1 MLIKNYIQSSF
12 WLLFLF
18 LGSYLHAQKIYTE
31 IIDAQQVTIAR
42 DKWGVAHIFAKTDAE
57 VAYGLAWANSED
69 AFPILQDMLILSKG
83 KAGIQKGKE
92 GAAFDFFA
100 KAIDAKATV
109 DSFFN
114 TLDADYQL
122 YLNGYVQ
129 GLNAYAK
136 AHPREIARPNVFPIE
151 SKDMIRIY
159 LIAFAALSGSPE
171 VIQNIVSGDYDNS
184 KEKNGFGSNAYAFNS
199 PKTADGKTYLCINPH
214 FFVEGPFAFYE
225 AHLCSE
231 QGLNM
236 TGALFHG
243 GTSVFMGNNENLG
256 WGQTYNYVDQVDIYK
271 LEMHPSKKLYYKL
284 DDKYLK
290 LQKKPIKLR
299 VKIGKIVIPVRR
311 MAYQSQHG
319 LVLKSPKGEFYA
331 IKSPSFS
338 NVKVGEQYYKM
349 NKAANF
355 EEWRAALDINALNM
369 FNIVYADKN
378 ENIFYISNAR
388 LPKRKEN
395 YDYNQILEGNISEN
409 IWTEFYPQSELPQV
423 KNPKSGYVFN
433 MNNTPT
439 NATDAAENFPKSKT
453 IPQVNLRDGD
463 NSRSTRFMEM
473 LKARENTKYNFEE
486 FKKLKFDLQISKNTY
501 FFKTL
506 APLYAINPENYPQIE
521 EAIKIVQSWD
531 GDARPE
537 NTTATLF
544 MLTIEN
550 VLKKYGWGDEVFI
563 LGLPSQATEAD
574 FVEGIEK
581 ASAFLLKYHNSIKV
595 PVNQVLS
602 HYRNGKFYPI
612 SGFPDALSPAFGSH
626 VKNGKYKMEFADT
639 YIHFVKFNQK
649 GAETIETLLPFELTR
664 TCEQYEDELA
674 MFNQREMKQM
684 SLDKSL
690 ILQNAVKIYK
700 PVKK

>member
-1 MLIKNYIQSSF
+1 MQIKNFIQSGSL
-12 WLLFLF
+12 LLFLCVVVN
-18 LGSYLHAQKIYTE
+18 LYGQKIYPQT
-31 IIDAQQVTIAR
+31 IDPQQVTIAR
-42 DKWGVAHIFAKTDAE
+42 DEWGVAHIFAKTDAE
-57 VAYGLAWANSED
+57 VAFGLAWANSED
-69 AFPILQDMLILSKG
+69 AFPILQDMLILTKT

-92 GAAFDFFA
+92 GAAFDFFV
-100 KAIDAKATV
+100 KAIDAKQTV

-114 TLDADYQL
+114 TLDADFLL
-122 YLNGYVQ
+122 YINGYVQ
-129 GLNAYAK
+129 GINAYAK
-136 AHPREIARPNVFPIE
+136 AHPKEVARPNVFPIE
-151 SKDMIRIY
+151 SKDLVRIY

-171 VIQNIVSGDYDNS
+171 AIQNIVSGAYD
-184 KEKNGFGSNAYAFNS
+184 KTTQKNGFGSNAYAFNS
-199 PKTADGKTYLCINPH
+199 KKTADGKTYLCMNPH

-243 GTSVFMGNNENLG
+243 GTSVFIGNNENLG

-290 LQKKPIKLR
+290 LEKKPIKLR
-299 VKIGKIVIPVRR
+299 VKIGKIVIPVRK
-311 MAYQSQHG
+311 MAYKSQHG

-349 NKAANF
+349 NKAANY
-355 EEWRAALDINALNM
+355 EEWKAALDLNSLNM

-378 ENIFYISNAR
+378 DNIFYISNAR
-388 LPKRKEN
+388 LPKRNKN
-395 YDYNQILEGNISEN
+395 YDYSDILNGNVSEN
-409 IWTEFYPQSELPQV
+409 IWTEFHTQDELPQV
-423 KNPKSGYVFN
+423 KNPTCGYVFN

-439 NATDAAENFPKSKT
+439 NATCAEENFPRAQT
-453 IPQVNLRDGD
+453 IPEVDLRPGD

-473 LKARENTKYNFEE
+473 LAAKGGEKFSFEE
-486 FKKLKFDLQISKNTY
+486 FKSLKFDLKISKNTH

-506 APLYAINPENYPQIE
+506 SLLYSIKAENYPHIE
-521 EAIKIVQSWD
+521 EAIKIVQEWD
-531 GDARPE
+531 GDASPE
-537 NTTATLF
+537 NTSATLF
-544 MLTIEN
+544 MISIEN
-550 VLKKYGWGDEVFI
+550 VLKKYGLGDETFI
-563 LGLPSQATEAD
+563 LGLDGATEAD
-574 FVEGIEK
+574 FVAGIEQ
-581 ASAFLLKYHNSIKV
+581 ASAFLLKHHNSIKV

-612 SGFPDALSPAFGSH
+612 SGYPDALSPAFGTH
-626 VKNGKYKMEFADT
+626 VKNGKYKMDFADT
-639 YIHFVKFNQK
+639 YIHFVKFNSK

-664 TCEQYEDELA
+664 TCENYKDELE
-674 MFNQREMKQM
+674 MFNKREMKKM
-684 SLDKSL
+684 SLDKSW
-690 ILQNAVKIYK
+690 ILKNAVKVYN